1 MGAILLVTIPAAAQE
16 KRSFEVHV
24 SGAAIYD
31 SNAAGASKARAA
43 ARGLVQEEMEFR
55 PSINASLVLPFDDHV
70 FFLDTQAGYEFHSR
84 NKRLES
90 ERIRQ
95 EERRVG
101 KEGVS
106 TCRYL
111 WWTVHSKKKKN
122 TKKK

>member
-90 ERIRQ
+90 ERIRS
-95 EERRVG
+95 EEHTS
-101 KEGVS
+101 E
-106 TCRYL
+106 L
-111 WWTVHSKKKKN
+111 HH
-122 TKKK
+122 

>member
-1 MGAILLVTIPAAAQE
+1 MWINKFIFFFKQKTAYELRISDWSSDVCSSDL
-16 KRSFEVHV
+16 VHV

-90 ERIRQ
+90 ERIAVDGSVRLD
-95 EERRVG
+95 R
-101 KEGVS
+101 KS
-106 TCRYL
+106 TRL
-111 WWTVHSKKKKN
+111 NSSH
-122 TKKK
+122 